1 MKPLRTSLFLLLL
14 GVGLSCQK
22 KAVDPDPVAANA
34 DWTEASHGNDVAPD
48 YATVF
53 PQERVNSIDITMTAA
68 DWASI
73 RADMKAKFGSDF
85 GAGGTGAPG
94 GGVPGQFGTDEP
106 DYVALTLKFNGK
118 TWNKV
123 GFRLKG
129 NSSLNSAWR
138 AGVYKLPFRLN
149 FDEFEDDFPE
159 IKNQRFYGFQEL
171 SFSPGFA
178 DNSLIREK
186 VTADIF
192 RLAGIPAAQT
202 AFYRVTIDFGEGPK
216 YCGVYTLVEVVDD
229 TMVKDQFGED
239 KGNIYKPES
248 NLTTFNQTQF
258 EKKNNKIEADYGD
271 VQAFIAALN
280 AANRT
285 TNPAQW
291 RANLE
296 KTFQVEPYLKW
307 LAANNTIVNWD
318 TYGAIA
324 HNYYLYNA
332 PGKGLTWIPWD
343 HNQSM
348 SASGGGGGT
357 NPGGGGGGVGR
368 AVSLAMTE
376 VGTNWPLLRYVAADP
391 VYYARYKQH
400 VKTFAETVFTPE
412 KMAALF
418 EKNTNLIS
426 PYVVGPQATETG
438 KYSFLSNSTAFA
450 GGLPAL
456 KAHVAQ
462 RAQAVTGFLK

>member
-1 MKPLRTSLFLLLL
+1 MNQLRTSLFLVLL
-14 GVGLSCQK
+14 GTTFACQK
-22 KAVDPDPVAANA
+22 KAVDPDPTAANA
-34 DWTEASHGNDVAPD
+34 DWTEASHGNDAAPD

-53 PQERVNSIDITMTAA
+53 PQDKVNSLDITMTAA
-68 DWASI
+68 DWTAV
-73 RADMKAKFGSDF
+73 RADMKTKFGNDF
-85 GAGGTGAPG
+85 GVGGTGAPGGG
-94 GGVPGQFGTDEP
+94 GGVPGQFGTAEP

-118 TWNKV
+118 IWNKV

-138 AGVYKLPFRLN
+138 SGVYKLPFRLN
-149 FDEFEDDFPE
+149 FDEFEDTFPE

-171 SFSPGFA
+171 SFSPGFS

-202 AFYRVTIDFGEGPK
+202 AFCKVTIDFGEGPK

-229 TMVKDQFGED
+229 TMVEKQFGED

-248 NLTTFNQTQF
+248 TFQTFNQTQF
-258 EKKNNKIEADYGD
+258 EKKNNKTEADYSD
-271 VQAFIAALN
+271 VQAFITALN
-280 AANRT
+280 AADRT
-285 TNPAQW
+285 SNPAQW

-296 KTFQVEPYLKW
+296 KNFQMDPYLKW

-348 SASGGGGGT
+348 SSTGGGVG
-357 NPGGGGGGVGR
+357 GGGGGGVGR
-368 AVSLAMTE
+368 SVSLAMTE
-376 VGTNWPLLRYVAADP
+376 VGTNWPLLRYVASDP
-391 VYYARYKQH
+391 VYYARYKQY
-400 VKTFAETVFTPE
+400 VKSFAETVFTPE
-412 KMAALF
+412 KMAVLF

-438 KYSFLSNSTAFA
+438 KYSFLGNSSAFTAA
-450 GGLPAL
+450 LPAL
-456 KAHVAQ
+456 KTHVAQ
-462 RAQAVTGFLK
+462 RAQAVTDFLK

>member
-1 MKPLRTSLFLLLL
+1 MKPLRTGLFLVLL

-22 KAVDPDPVAANA
+22 KAVDPDPAAANA
-34 DWTEASHGNDVAPD
+34 DWSEASHGNDVTPD
-48 YATVF
+48 YTTVF
-53 PQERVNSIDITMTAA
+53 PQDQVNSLDITMTAA
-68 DWASI
+68 DWTAI
-73 RADMKAKFGSDF
+73 RADMKTKFGNDF
-85 GAGGTGAPG
+85 GAGGTGTPGG
-94 GGVPGQFGTDEP
+94 GGVPGQFGTAEP
-106 DYVALTLKFNGK
+106 NYVALTLKFNGK

-138 AGVYKLPFRLN
+138 SGVYKLPFRLN
-149 FDEFEDDFPE
+149 FDEFEDQFPE
-159 IKNQRFYGFQEL
+159 IKNQRFYGFEEL
-171 SFSPGFA
+171 SLSPGFA

-192 RLAGIPAAQT
+192 RMAGIPAAQT
-202 AFYRVTIDFGEGPK
+202 AFYKVTIDFGEGPK
-216 YCGVYTLVEVVDD
+216 YCGVYTMVEVVDD
-229 TMVKDQFGED
+229 TMVENQFGED

-248 NLTTFNQTQF
+248 NFVTFNQAQF
-258 EKKNNKIEADYGD
+258 EKKNNKTEADYSD
-271 VQAFIAALN
+271 VRAFITALN
-280 AANRT
+280 AADRA

-296 KTFQVEPYLKW
+296 KTFHMDHYLKW
-307 LAANNTIVNWD
+307 LAANNTLVNWD

-348 SASGGGGGT
+348 SGSGGGGGG
-357 NPGGGGGGVGR
+357 NGGGGGVGR

-376 VGTNWPLLRYVAADP
+376 VGTNWPLLRYVATDP
-391 VYYARYKQH
+391 VYYARYKQY
-400 VKTFAETVFTPE
+400 VKTFTETVFTTE

-418 EKNTNLIS
+418 EKNTNLIA
-426 PYVVGPQATETG
+426 PHVVGPQATETG
-438 KYSFLSNSTAFA
+438 KYSFLSNPAAFTAA
-450 GGLPAL
+450 LPAL
-456 KAHVAQ
+456 KTHVSQ
-462 RAQAVTGFLK
+462 RAQVVTDFLK